1 MDERLDLITSW
12 TDRLADLVAAEPE
25 APVAACP
32 GWTLR
37 DLGTHL
43 HEVHAFWTHVIATRP
58 AGPEGH
64 EAPAAPTD
72 DHLPA
77 ALRAQVRRLSDA
89 LAAAD
94 PADDAWSWAVEQTV
108 GFTVR
113 RQTHEALI
121 HLFDGV
127 LAVDG
132 APHPDVPVAVA
143 ADGVDEMFSVML
155 GGLPSSWTFEP
166 DGVTF
171 RIDATDAGRSWTFGF
186 GQFSGT
192 TSDGRSMDGTAVA
205 PVGDEPAADDRAAD
219 VRIAGAALD
228 LDLWLWG
235 RADTSALAITGDDAV
250 AARLRALAADSLS

>member
-1 MDERLDLITSW
+1 MIGSTS
-12 TDRLADLVAAEPE
+12 T
-25 APVAACP
+25 
-32 GWTLR
+32 
-37 DLGTHL
+37 
-43 HEVHAFWTHVIATRP
+43 
-58 AGPEGH
+58 
-64 EAPAAPTD
+64 
-72 DHLPA
+72 
-77 ALRAQVRRLSDA
+77 DA

-155 GGLPSSWTFEP
+155 GGLPSSWTFAP

-171 RIDATDAGRSWTFGF
+171 GVDATDADRSWTLGF

-192 TSDGRSMDGTAVA
+192 TSDGRTMDGTAVA
-205 PVGDEPAADDRAAD
+205 PVDRESAAD
-219 VRIAGAALD
+219 VRIAGTALD